1 MDFTLGPELGAFQA
15 RAREYVASDVMRQI
29 EPYEET
35 STFPAEIFRAMG
47 REGFIGVSLP
57 GEYGGLDLGTLGF
70 CILSEEMAKASAGLT
85 HNGHYQT
92 QRMLLRRGTGVQKTK
107 YLPRLASGEYLAAT
121 AISEPGVGSS
131 FEKMQTSAK
140 NVDGGYV
147 LNGFKT
153 NINDAAEA
161 DVVTTFAVAEEGL
174 TVFLVEKGNPGFQVV
189 RKLDP
194 MGMRSSPLYE
204 FALRDCHIPREQVL
218 GKPGRALAVFFE
230 AFNFSRL
237 GNASALLGIARFAFE
252 QALAFAA
259 KREVGHRKVSEFQ
272 GIRWML
278 AEMKTRSEAAAL
290 LRDRAAVMEDQ
301 GQDAAL
307 ECSMAKL
314 LCGEVAM
321 DVVPQAIEVM
331 GSYGT
336 LRTSPFPRLLLDAK
350 TLCIAGGTLEVMKN
364 NIAGQLLGRGDKR

>member
-70 CILSEEMAKASAGLT
+70 CILSEEVAKASAGLT

-92 QRMLLRRGTGVQKTK
+92 QRMLLRRGTDEQKAK
-107 YLPRLASGEYLAAT
+107 YLSKLVSGEYVAAM
-121 AISEPGVGSS
+121 AISEPRVGSS
-131 FEKMQTSAK
+131 FEKMQTSARRA
-140 NVDGGYV
+140 GGEHI

-278 AEMKTRSEAAAL
+278 AEMKTRTEAAAL

>member
-15 RAREYVASDVMRQI
+15 RACEYVARNVMRQI

-70 CILSEEMAKASAGLT
+70 CILSEEVAKASAGLT

-92 QRMLLRRGTGVQKTK
+92 QRMLLRRGTDEQKAK
-107 YLPRLASGEYLAAT
+107 YLSKLVSGEYVAAM

-131 FEKMQTSAK
+131 FEKMQTSARRA
-140 NVDGGYV
+140 GGEHI

-278 AEMKTRSEAAAL
+278 AEMKTRTEAAAL

-307 ECSMAKL
+307 
-314 LCGEVAM
+314 
-321 DVVPQAIEVM
+321 
-331 GSYGT
+331 
-336 LRTSPFPRLLLDAK
+336 
-350 TLCIAGGTLEVMKN
+350 
-364 NIAGQLLGRGDKR
+364 

>member
-15 RAREYVASDVMRQI
+15 RAREYVASDVMCQI

-70 CILSEEMAKASAGLT
+70 CILSEEVAKASAGLT

-92 QRMLLRRGTGVQKTK
+92 QRMLLRRGTDEQKAK
-107 YLPRLASGEYLAAT
+107 YLSKLVSGEYVAAM

-140 NVDGGYV
+140 KVDGGYV
-147 LNGFKT
+147 LKGFKT

-161 DVVTTFAVAEEGL
+161 DVVTTFAVADEGL
-174 TVFLVEKGNPGFQVV
+174 TIFLVDKGNPGFQVL

-278 AEMKTRSEAAAL
+278 AEMKTRTEAAAL

-321 DVVPQAIEVM
+321 GVVPQAIEIM

-336 LRTSPFPRLLLDAK
+336 LRTSPLPRLLLDAK

-364 NIAGQLLGRGDKR
+364 NIAGQLLGRGDKQ